1 MALSGYKGMEKSY
14 LCFEA
19 YLGFIEE
26 HCPLSFV
33 RECYRRLREL
43 LAWGYS
49 FVLFRIKGEKPP
61 QRVCRNYCTGRNA
74 SAAKA
79 VPGICAHMEKAYGT
93 GRMSI
98 PKRYG

>member
-1 MALSGYKGMEKSY
+1 MLQKTKGIAGVG
-14 LCFEA
+14 L
-19 YLGFIEE
+19 
-26 HCPLSFV
+26 FV
-33 RECYRRLREL
+33 R
-43 LAWGYS
+43 A
-49 FVLFRIKGEKPP
+49 VPDKGEKPP